1 MAPPRVLANRYR
13 LEATIGEGGMGIV
26 HRAIDLELER
36 AVAIKVLSA
45 SEDQAALERFLVE
58 AKRTAAVRHPS
69 IIEVFDVGRD
79 GPDAFLVMELLLGE
93 TLAQRLARGPTPAAE
108 AIAIGVQICEALAAA
123 HEAGLVH
130 RDLKPANVFL
140 VRGGDAEARV
150 KLLDF
155 GIAKRID
162 GATARTDP
170 NMIVGTIEYLSPEQI
185 RGGALDGRS
194 DLYALGVTLYRMLA
208 GALPFKGE
216 NIATIIH
223 QHLSVAPVSLRER
236 APDLAIPARL
246 DAAVLRLLA
255 KSPGD
260 RPASARDAKR
270 ELLAALEPAGAP
282 VEGPTG
288 AASPYAPAPLI
299 AAPLQSAEPPR
310 RGTER
315 LVDFEHDDDEP
326 LGGELELDRS
336 SHGTALQATPSART
350 RGPAIVPVAPLAPL
364 PPVAPLAELQPAPL
378 PAWLTP
384 LAEVPA
390 ALSKRVAGYSLFAL
404 LLHLVFFS
412 GSLLPRLGLACLAT
426 AGALAFW
433 AHHRRYR

>member
-13 LEATIGEGGMGIV
+13 LEATIGEGGMGV
-26 HRAIDLELER
+26 VYRAIDQDLER
-36 AVAIKVLSA
+36 AVAIKVLSET
-45 SEDQAALERFLVE
+45 EDEAALERFLVE

-93 TLAQRLARGPTPAAE
+93 TVAQRLARGATTAAE
-108 AIAIGVQICEALAAA
+108 AIAIGAQICDALAAA
-123 HEAGLVH
+123 HDAGLVH

-140 VRGGDAEARV
+140 ARAGDEGPRV

-170 NMIVGTIEYLSPEQI
+170 NMIVGTMEYLSPEQI
-185 RGGALDGRS
+185 RGGALDGRA
-194 DLYALGVTLYRMLA
+194 DLYALGMTLYRMLT

-236 APDLAIPARL
+236 APNLAIPARL

-260 RPASARDAKR
+260 RPASARDARR

-282 VEGPTG
+282 AEGPTG
-288 AASPYAPAPLI
+288 AASPYAPAPVT
-299 AAPLQSAEPPR
+299 ATPPPSAEPPR

-315 LVDFEHDDDEP
+315 LVDFEEDGAP
-326 LGGELELDRS
+326 VGTELELDRGS
-336 SHGTALQATPSART
+336 RGTEPQPASVEGP

-364 PPVAPLAELQPAPL
+364 PPMAPLAELRPPPL
-378 PAWLTP
+378 PAWLAP

-390 ALSKRVAGYSLFAL
+390 TLSKRIAGYSLFAL
-404 LLHLVFFS
+404 FLYIVFFS
-412 GSLLPRLGLACLAT
+412 GSLLPSLGLAALA
-426 AGALAFW
+426 AVGALAFW
-433 AHHRRYR
+433 AHHRAYR

>member
-13 LEATIGEGGMGIV
+13 LEATIGEGGMGVV
-26 HRAIDLELER
+26 HRAIDQELER
-36 AVAIKVLSA
+36 AVAIKVLSD
-45 SEDQAALERFLVE
+45 SQDEAALERFLVE

-93 TLAQRLARGPTPAAE
+93 TLAQRLARGATPAAE
-108 AIAIGVQICEALAAA
+108 AIAIGVQICDALAAA
-123 HEAGLVH
+123 HDAGLVH

-140 VRGGDAEARV
+140 ARGGDFEARV

-170 NMIVGTIEYLSPEQI
+170 NMIIGTIEYLSPEQI

-194 DLYALGVTLYRMLA
+194 DLYALGMTLYRMLT

-216 NIATIIH
+216 NIPTIIH
-223 QHLSVAPVSLRER
+223 KHLSVAPVSLRER

-270 ELLAALEPAGAP
+270 ELLAALEPAGALA
-282 VEGPTG
+282 EEPTG
-288 AASPYAPAPLI
+288 AASPYGPVPVL
-299 AAPLQSAEPPR
+299 PVPPPTAEPPR

-315 LVDFEHDDDEP
+315 LVNFEEDEGP
-326 LGGELELDRS
+326 GIGELELDRG
-336 SHGTALQATPSART
+336 SHRTELHTAPPEAT
-350 RGPAIVPVAPLAPL
+350 RGPAIVPVAPLAKL

-378 PAWLTP
+378 PAWLAP

-390 ALSKRVAGYSLFAL
+390 TLSKRVAGYSLFAL
-404 LLHLVFFS
+404 FLHLVFFS
-412 GSLLPRLGLACLAT
+412 GSLAWSLGLASLAA

-433 AHHRRYR
+433 AHHRTYR

>member
-13 LEATIGEGGMGIV
+13 LEATIGEGGMGVV
-26 HRAIDLELER
+26 HRAIDQELER
-36 AVAIKVLSA
+36 AVAIKVHSA
-45 SEDQAALERFLVE
+45 PEDETALERFLIE

-93 TLAQRLARGPTPAAE
+93 TLAQRLQRGATPAAE
-108 AIAIGVQICEALAAA
+108 AVAIGVQICDALAAA
-123 HEAGLVH
+123 HDAGLVH

-140 VRGGDAEARV
+140 ARGGDEGPRV

-170 NMIVGTIEYLSPEQI
+170 NMIIGTIEYLSPEQI

-194 DLYALGVTLYRMLA
+194 DLYALGLTLYRMLS
-208 GALPFKGE
+208 GVLPFEGE

-223 QHLSVAPVSLRER
+223 QHLSVAPASLLER
-236 APDLAIPARL
+236 APGRAITARL

-255 KSPGD
+255 KSPGA
-260 RPASARDAKR
+260 RPASARDARR

-282 VEGPTG
+282 TEGPTG
-288 AASPYAPAPLI
+288 AASPYGPVPVIPAP
-299 AAPLQSAEPPR
+299 PPSAEPPR

-315 LVDFEHDDDEP
+315 LVDFEED
-326 LGGELELDRS
+326 GGPGIVELELDRGS
-336 SHGTALQATPSART
+336 RGTEQHAAPSEAP

-364 PPVAPLAELQPAPL
+364 PPVAPLAELRPAPL
-378 PAWLTP
+378 PAWLAP

-390 ALSKRVAGYSLFAL
+390 TLSKRVAGYSLFAL
-404 LLHLVFFS
+404 FLHLVFFS
-412 GSLLPRLGLACLAT
+412 GSLLPSLGLAGLAA

-433 AHHRRYR
+433 AHHHTYR